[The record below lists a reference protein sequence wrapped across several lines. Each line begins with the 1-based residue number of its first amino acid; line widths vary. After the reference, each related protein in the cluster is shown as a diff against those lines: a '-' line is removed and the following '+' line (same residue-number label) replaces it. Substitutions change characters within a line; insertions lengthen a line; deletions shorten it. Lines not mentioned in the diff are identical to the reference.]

1 MDTTELIKQ
10 EQTSKTARRIMQMIE
25 FAYRNNLS
33 IDDGLCLMIGE
44 LSNWDEERVSQLVDM
59 VRMKLEREYCVHQ
72 YCVNSKRE
80 LTIA

>member
-10 EQTSKTARRIMQMIE
+10 KQTSKTERRIMQMIE

-33 IDDGLCLMIGE
+33 IDDGLCLTIGE

-59 VRMKLEREYCVHQ
+59 VRRKLEREYCVHQ

-80 LTIA
+80 LTK